1 MNELTERTQPSCY
14 AKTLLSAITNSVA
27 QTYRATNYERLS
39 YKRAERN
46 PEQRLTIMKIIVNG
60 GQA

>member
-27 QTYRATNYERLS
+27 QTYRATNYERQKLQAS
-39 YKRAERN
+39 RA
-46 PEQRLTIMKIIVNG
+46 
-60 GQA
+60 